1 LPALFAGNWPPFGGE
16 VLAHLIH
23 SSAGRL
29 HGAAFG
35 GDRFIQPSACR
46 MERSQFPRTY
56 GTPPSSTA
64 IQLLPFHA

>member
-1 LPALFAGNWPPFGGE
+1 